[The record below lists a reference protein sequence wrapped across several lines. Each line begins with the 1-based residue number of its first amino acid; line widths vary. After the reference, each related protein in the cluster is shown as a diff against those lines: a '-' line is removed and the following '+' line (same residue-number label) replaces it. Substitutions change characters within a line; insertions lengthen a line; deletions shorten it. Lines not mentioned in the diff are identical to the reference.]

1 MKAENEKNESG
12 KSFKTNILL
21 TNKNLKYLNFQKK
34 EKFSKILLDSI
45 VLDPRSVPNQKKFLP
60 CNFFPGLWAL
70 LYTKNKKEL
79 KVIVVYKL
87 VYDSQSGDV
96 RTCTV
101 RDING
106 LEEKEIAADRIFQID
121 WPPG

>member
-1 MKAENEKNESG
+1 MKAENKKNESG
-12 KSFKTNILL
+12 KFLKINILL

-34 EKFSKILLDSI
+34 EIFSKILLDSI

-60 CNFFPGLWAL
+60 CNFFPGIWAL
-70 LYTKNKKEL
+70 LDSKNKKEL

-87 VYDSQSGDV
+87 VYDNQSGDV

-101 RDING
+101 RDMNG
-106 LEEKEIAADRIFQID
+106 LEEKEISANRIFQID